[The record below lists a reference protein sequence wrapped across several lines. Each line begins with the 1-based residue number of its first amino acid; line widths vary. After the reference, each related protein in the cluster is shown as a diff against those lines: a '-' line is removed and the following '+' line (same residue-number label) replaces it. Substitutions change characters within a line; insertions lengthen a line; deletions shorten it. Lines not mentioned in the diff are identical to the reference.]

1 MTAKMT
7 ANVADDW
14 GFWRSEC
21 MNEMAYA
28 SWVDLAI
35 RGDLM
40 HCDVTELNRRLRRDI
55 HSPRGYFLG
64 YRRTRAASSA
74 SRKGAKS

>member
-7 ANVADDW
+7 ANMADDW

-21 MNEMAYA
+21 MNEMA
-28 SWVDLAI
+28 I
-35 RGDLM
+35 RGDLI

-55 HSPRGYFLG
+55 HSPRGYFPG
-64 YRRTRAASSA
+64 YRLTRAASSA